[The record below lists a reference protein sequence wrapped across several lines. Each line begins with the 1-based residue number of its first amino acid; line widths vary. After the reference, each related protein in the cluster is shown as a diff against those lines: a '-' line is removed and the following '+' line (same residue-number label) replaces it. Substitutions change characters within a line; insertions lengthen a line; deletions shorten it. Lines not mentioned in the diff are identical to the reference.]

1 MTHSSSHSGAWYELR
16 TLVRRMDISLRDV
29 LRRKG
34 TPYDALGLDDA
45 TLLDEVLLDAI
56 EEHPILINRSIVV
69 TDKGARLCRP
79 SEMVLDLL

>member
-1 MTHSSSHSGAWYELR
+1 
-16 TLVRRMDISLRDV
+16 MDISLRDV